1 MREHGIEPHIVHYLD
16 DPPDVDTLREITRL
30 LGCPTG
36 DLVRRSEQTFKA
48 LCLDADDVAEE
59 DLLKAISE
67 NPVLLERPVVV
78 NGDRAMIG
86 RPPENILQIIP

>member
-16 DPPDVDTLREITRL
+16 DPPGVETLREITRL
-30 LGCPTG
+30 LGCPTR

-48 LCLDADDVAEE
+48 LCLDADDVTEE